1 MPVVGTVTLG
11 LGTTV
16 AGGRGTHTGSL
27 GALRALVRG
36 RHNLGRQV
44 QVRSQVFCALVG
56 QVPGRGESVG
66 LEIVSLWTV
75 PGESHIKC
83 PDFNHSPVEVA
94 PGELFLDEATG
105 LERLHGLDDVQ
116 VGDVLQLGVLGGI
129 GVLLGHHDSL
139 LEEELIDGDT
149 MRLGHKHP
157 VAGREGDTRKG

>member
-1 MPVVGTVTLG
+1 MRLYVDGTISAGRCKYDRRYSVPWLVRY
-11 LGTTV
+11 LE
-16 AGGRGTHTGSL
+16 GGR
-27 GALRALVRG
+27 
-36 RHNLGRQV
+36 NK
-44 QVRSQVFCALVG
+44 
-56 QVPGRGESVG
+56 E
-66 LEIVSLWTV
+66 LEIASLWTV

-83 PDFNHSPVEVA
+83 PDFNYSPVEVA

-157 VAGREGDTRKG
+157 VAGREENTRKG